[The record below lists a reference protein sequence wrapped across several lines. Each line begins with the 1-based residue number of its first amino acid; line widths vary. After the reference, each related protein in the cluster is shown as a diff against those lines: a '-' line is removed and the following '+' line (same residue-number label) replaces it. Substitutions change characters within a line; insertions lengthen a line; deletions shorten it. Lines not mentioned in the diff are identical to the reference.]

1 MGSNTIDVLW
11 VMICSGLVLL
21 MQLGFL
27 ALESGLTRNKNNINV
42 ALKNLSDFGLSFFL
56 FWVFGFAFGFGMPLF
71 NDDIFSHKEF
81 FFFFSDSSSLVA
93 FFIFQTL
100 FCNTAATIVSGAVAE
115 RMKFN
120 GFLAFVVL
128 MALAF
133 YPFVV
138 NLVWSGSWKGEKW
151 GWLAKQGFLDF
162 AGSTVVHSTGGWV
175 ALALVI
181 VIGPRLNRFDPRGK
195 PREIHGSSYPFSIL
209 GVFALWVGWVGFN
222 GGSTMGFTDSV
233 GPVILNTFLGGTC
246 GLLWGIFLS
255 SLLNW
260 GVPSGNHLINSCLGG
275 LVSVTAGANVF
286 NADSIF
292 LIGGVAAVVV
302 IFVDKL
308 LIKFKI
314 DDAVGAIPVHL
325 GGGIWGTIAVA
336 LFSDPVLKGNSLTFL
351 EQLKIQSL
359 GIIVTG
365 VPVFFGTY
373 FVAKVINSF
382 YRLRV
387 KKEDEIIGLNI
398 SEHKA
403 QNELFEML
411 LFMKAQSLQ
420 KDYRTKAPEDPFT
433 TVGLIGYAYNE
444 VTQSMLIYR
453 DELEHSKKVLEEK
466 NIKLRKYDYTV
477 AHDLKSPIKGIKKN
491 LDLLEKNLDTYEN
504 KKDYLKNMKLLTKES
519 IDIINKF
526 LKVTINGDV
535 NLHSVYLPDIIE
547 KLKSKFKK
555 QIEKIEGSF
564 LVDLDEDYVLA
575 DEVLLEQI
583 ISNIITNSIKYSAF
597 PVRKLELK
605 ISTYIK
611 NEKVFIIVEDNGL
624 GIEEKDQPYIFEKD
638 WRSQSNKSVEGQG
651 IGLFTVKNVVENM
664 RGSLQCESSKNNF
677 TKMVIGLPKV
687 QDDDINKK

>member
-1 MGSNTIDVLW
+1 MGNNTIDVFW

-56 FWVFGFAFGFGMPLF
+56 FWVFGFAFAFGMPLF
-71 NDDIFSHKEF
+71 NDDISSHKEF
-81 FFFFSDSSSLVA
+81 FFFFSESSSLVA

-115 RMKFN
+115 RMRFK

-138 NLVWSGSWKGEKW
+138 NLIWSGSWKGEKW
-151 GWLAKQGFLDF
+151 GWLAKKGFLDF

-181 VIGPRLNRFDPRGK
+181 VIGPRLNRFDNRGK

-209 GVFALWVGWVGFN
+209 GVFALWVGWIGFN

-275 LVSVTAGANVF
+275 LVSVTAGANLF
-286 NADSIF
+286 HADSIF
-292 LIGGVAAVVV
+292 FVGGVAAVVV

-308 LIKFKI
+308 LLKFQI

-336 LFSDPVLKGNSLTFL
+336 LFSEPALKGNSLIFL
-351 EQLKIQSL
+351 EQLKIQVL

-365 VPVFFGTY
+365 IPVFLGAY
-373 FVAKVINSF
+373 FIAKIINSF
-382 YRLRV
+382 YQLRV

-420 KDYRTKAPEDPFT
+420 KDYKTKAPEDPFT

-444 VTQSMLIYR
+444 VTQSMLVYR
-453 DELEHSKKVLEEK
+453 EELEQAKKVLEEK
-466 NIKLRKYDYTV
+466 NKKLRQYDYTV
-477 AHDLKSPIKGIKKN
+477 AHDLKLPIGGIKDN
-491 LDLLEKNLDTYEN
+491 LDLMEKKLNTQEN
-504 KKDYLKNMKLLTKES
+504 KEDYLKNMKLLTKES

-526 LKVTINGDV
+526 LKVTIDGDI
-535 NLHSVYLPDIIE
+535 NLHSVYLPNIIE
-547 KLKSKFKK
+547 KLGRKFKN
-555 QIEKIEGSF
+555 QIEKLEGVF
-564 LVDLDEDYVLA
+564 LVDLGEDNVLA

-583 ISNIITNSIKYSAF
+583 LSNIVNNSIKYSAF
-597 PVRKLELK
+597 PERKLELK
-605 ISTYIK
+605 ISSYTK
-611 NEKVFIIVEDNGL
+611 NEKVIILVEDNGL
-624 GIEEKDQPYIFEKD
+624 GVDEKDLPYIFEKD
-638 WRSQSNKSVEGQG
+638 WRSQSNKKVEGQG

-664 RGSLQCESSKNNF
+664 RGSLQCESRKNKF
-677 TKMVIGLPKV
+677 TKMFISLPKV
-687 QDDDINKK
+687 QGDETDIN